1 MSDVL
6 RHVRHALRS
15 LRRSPVFT
23 LSAILTL
30 AVCIGA
36 NVAVFSTVDRL
47 LLRPLPYPDAD
58 RIVLLEKGAAFG
70 RNMLRMDVAPW
81 VRDMRAFSSVGL
93 FTSGTLNLAG
103 GGEPEHVKATMV
115 SPGFFAAI
123 GLRPTVGRVLRAED
137 HEKGGAYAAVLSDR
151 LWRRMFGADR
161 SLPGRTILVNGR
173 STVVAGVMP
182 PGFDFP
188 DRSDLWVPATI
199 AETPFIG
206 GLRFRFIARLRPE
219 ATVAQARAEGE
230 VAGRRNLTSLPRT
243 YSFDVVPLQEV
254 LSGPIRPTLL
264 LFLAAVA
271 LVLLIGCAN
280 VTNLVFARVTARRA
294 EMAIRAALGA
304 GRSALI
310 RQALVE
316 IGLVSLAGGVAGLAL
331 AKTSLSTFLA
341 LMPADV
347 AGLDRVGVDARA
359 AAFAL
364 ALSMVATLLVG
375 LLPAWRIGRMDLQ
388 ETTRGTGHGLR
399 TGRRYLPRIFVVAE
413 MALALVL
420 SAGAALLVRSFV
432 QLANVGPGLQPQHVL
447 TMTVSTMNR
456 TYRQE
461 PGLSPTERSQMEFRR
476 SVGTYRQILERV
488 RSIPAVDDAAAINDL
503 PMDARLPMR
512 AEVRSENVGPIL
524 SMRRI
529 VTPGY
534 FSTMKIPIVAGQ
546 DFSDQAADHP
556 TVIIS
561 RNLAHRLWGRDWTAG
576 GRVHLLDSP
585 DEPWWEVIGVAGDV
599 RSVGPEHD
607 APPEVYLRFGDGAWD
622 PVMSIVVRAKGDPR
636 QIAGA
641 VRDEIRA
648 ASPSA
653 PVYRVRPMP
662 EVVAATIA
670 VHRTSMLVLGLFA
683 ACAVLLAAMGVYGV
697 TSYLVGLRTREF
709 GVRVALGARSTQ
721 VLGAV
726 LRQGAIDAAIAASIG
741 VAGALA
747 LGRVMKSFLVNVAPT
762 DPLVLAATSVGLVAI
777 GIISSLAP
785 ARRAASVDP
794 ALTLR
799 AE

>member
-15 LRRSPVFT
+15 LGRSPVFT

-36 NVAVFSTVDRL
+36 NVAVFSTVDQL

-58 RIVLLEKGAAFG
+58 RIVLLKKGAAFG

-123 GLRPTVGRVLRAED
+123 GLRPTLGRVLRTED

-161 SLPGRTILVNGR
+161 NLPGRTILVNGR
-173 STVVAGVMP
+173 STLVAGVMP

-188 DRSDLWVPATI
+188 DRSELWVPATI

-271 LVLLIGCAN
+271 LVLLVGCVN
-280 VTNLVFARVTARRA
+280 VTNLVFARMTARRA

-331 AKTSLSTFLA
+331 AKASLATFLA

-347 AGLDRVGVDARA
+347 AGLDRVGVDVRA

-375 LLPAWRIGRMDLQ
+375 LLPAWRIGRIDFRRPPGGPATGCVPGIATCRASSSSRRWRWHSCCRPAPRSWSELRATGQ
-388 ETTRGTGHGLR
+388 RRPRPAAAARPDDDRLDDEPHLPAGTR
-399 TGRRYLPRIFVVAE
+399 
-413 MALALVL
+413 ALAH
-420 SAGAALLVRSFV
+420 RSGS
-432 QLANVGPGLQPQHVL
+432 L
-447 TMTVSTMNR
+447 
-456 TYRQE
+456 
-461 PGLSPTERSQMEFRR
+461 MEQRR

-488 RSIPAVDDAAAINDL
+488 RSMPAVEDAAAINDL

-512 AEVRSENVGPIL
+512 AEVRIENVGPIL

-529 VTPGY
+529 VTPRY

-546 DFSDQAADHP
+546 DFSDQATDHP

-585 DEPWWEVIGVAGDV
+585 DEPWWEVIGVVGDV
-599 RSVGPEHD
+599 R
-607 APPEVYLRFGDGAWD
+607 
-622 PVMSIVVRAKGDPR
+622 
-636 QIAGA
+636 
-641 VRDEIRA
+641 IR
-648 ASPSA
+648 
-653 PVYRVRPMP
+653 
-662 EVVAATIA
+662 
-670 VHRTSMLVLGLFA
+670 G
-683 ACAVLLAAMGVYGV
+683 
-697 TSYLVGLRTREF
+697 TR
-709 GVRVALGARSTQ
+709 
-721 VLGAV
+721 
-726 LRQGAIDAAIAASIG
+726 
-741 VAGALA
+741 
-747 LGRVMKSFLVNVAPT
+747 
-762 DPLVLAATSVGLVAI
+762 
-777 GIISSLAP
+777 
-785 ARRAASVDP
+785 ARRAARGVPPFRRRRLGSRDVHRRWRQGRSAADRRWRPRADSRSQPVGSRLPRPADAGGGCGHHRGTPHVDARARAVRRVRGAAGGHGRVP
-794 ALTLR
+794 ASRRTW
-799 AE
+799 